1 MLNMLWTKWPNH
13 DDRSAFDSGVSPEG
27 SGFHAVNLC
36 SANVKSLE
44 CCELCS
50 LWLVLLKKFF
60 FKTQMVALLASP
72 NVYWEGYL
80 LCAFLYFWGVQ
91 YAKRQSLTPCFSLT
105 CLEKSSDGM
114 QNSVAETQHK
124 GTRSVSL
131 PVQMNYVT
139 HYLVYLW
146 CFFFSVSSQRYFFW
160 IITRIVSG

>member
-1 MLNMLWTKWPNH
+1 MVGAIKRALFQDT
-13 DDRSAFDSGVSPEG
+13 DGCA
-27 SGFHAVNLC
+27 SGFTKCLLGRLPALC
-36 SANVKSLE
+36 LSL
-44 CCELCS
+44 
-50 LWLVLLKKFF
+50 
-60 FKTQMVALLASP
+60 
-72 NVYWEGYL
+72 
-80 LCAFLYFWGVQ
+80 FLGVQ

-146 CFFFSVSSQRYFFW
+146 
-160 IITRIVSG
+160 